1 MYRCM
6 VMSWSSGAKLTRRFW
21 YFMLL
26 RRLAAFSLE
35 GGAMAAS
42 TVRSRFKTCDFRI
55 VTYAVIAP
63 LEGVEI
69 ERILFAIDAMTPC
82 SAPGDGCWTKCCD
95 CC

>member
-42 TVRSRFKTCDFRI
+42 TVRSRFKTCNYRI
-55 VTYAVIAP
+55 VTYAVNGTLGRRWSRENSIYD
-63 LEGVEI
+63 
-69 ERILFAIDAMTPC
+69 RRNDALQR
-82 SAPGDGCWTKCCD
+82 AR
-95 CC
+95 